1 MTGPTLLQLGIGLA
15 RRSIAR
21 TRLPAPENK
30 IPLLHGT
37 VQDHVS
43 ILDATTRLLPS
54 LTKYSPLLER
64 SRPTLWHTDL
74 HMGNIFVSHEDHTR
88 VVGLIDWQS
97 TSISPLFLQARW
109 PAFLSPPE
117 GYREGAEL
125 PKLPANFEELDADE
139 KEIALFEKDQA
150 TCAKAYEV
158 ATYLNNHDA
167 YTARWDIV
175 QPLRELFSRIGDTWD
190 DGIIPLRTC
199 LIRIFESWEQMSFP
213 DPCPVHFTSAE
224 IASHERQFSEY
235 TQWHEIQDFAK
246 KYLDTDA
253 EGWVPP
259 RADWAKKRSQ
269 NKALLDLMTKRLEL
283 QKSGDEVR
291 RMWPFPT

>member
-1 MTGPTLLQLGIGLA
+1 MTGSTLQQFGIGLA
-15 RRSIAR
+15 RRALAR
-21 TRLPAPENK
+21 TRLPAAKNMAPA
-30 IPLLHGT
+30 LHGT
-37 VQDHVS
+37 VEDHVVM
-43 ILDATTRLLPS
+43 LDLATKLLPS
-54 LTKYSPLLER
+54 LTTYPPLQER

-74 HMGNIFVSHEDHTR
+74 HMGNIFVSQEDPTR
-88 VVGLIDWQS
+88 IICLIDWQS

-117 GYREGAEL
+117 GYSKGKEL
-125 PKLPANFEELDADE
+125 PKLPANFEELNADE
-139 KEIALFEKDQA
+139 KGIALFEKERA

-167 YTARWDIV
+167 YTAHWDLAD
-175 QPLRELFSRIGDTWD
+175 PSRELFSRIGDTWD

-199 LIRIFESWEQMSFP
+199 LIRIFEGWERIGFP
-213 DPCPVHFTSAE
+213 DPCPIHFSPSQ
-224 IASHERQFSEY
+224 IVSHEQQLSEY
-235 TQWHEIQDFAK
+235 SQWYEVQDFAK

-259 RADWAKKRSQ
+259 GADWARKRSQ
-269 NKALLDLMTKRLEL
+269 NKALLDLMSERLASL
-283 QKSGDEVR
+283 KSGEEVR

>member
-1 MTGPTLLQLGIGLA
+1 MQFGIGLA
-15 RRSIAR
+15 QRSIAR
-21 TRLPAPENK
+21 TRLPVAANT

-43 ILDATTRLLPS
+43 ILDTTIKLMPS
-54 LTKYSPLLER
+54 LTKCPSLLER

-74 HMGNIFVSHEDHTR
+74 HMGNIFVSQEDHTR
-88 VVGLIDWQS
+88 IVSLIDWQS

-109 PAFLSPPE
+109 PVFLSPPE
-117 GYREGAEL
+117 GYCEGVEL
-125 PKLPANFEELDADE
+125 PKLPANFEELDASE

-167 YTARWDIV
+167 YTARWEIFE
-175 QPLRELFSRIGDTWD
+175 PLRELFLRSGDTWD
-190 DGIIPLRTC
+190 DGIIPLCAC
-199 LIRIFESWEQMSFP
+199 LVRVFENWEAMGFLE
-213 DPCPVHFTSAE
+213 PCPIHFTSAE
-224 IASHERQFSEY
+224 LASHERQSSEY

-246 KYLDTDA
+246 KYLSTDA

-259 RADWAKKRSQ
+259 GADWAEKRLR
-269 NKALLDLMTKRLEL
+269 NKALLDLMTDRLKS

-291 RMWPFPT
+291 QMWPFTTK